1 MKKSTSLLLSG
12 ILVSGM
18 VLGTVVTP
26 ATVVNAADDASEQA
40 ATVVNLVKVVDENG
54 NAISDIPVFSVT
66 GTEKSSIDAAVNK
79 ELAKHP
85 ISATDTTAA
94 SKYVVDPNQKAVFI
108 GTGSTQT
115 LKVYDNAKTATGT
128 VSYVDSAT
136 NTTVPDLSSSV
147 TGYIGQKVKVE
158 TPAAIKENSQYSLSD
173 SNATITLLEGKN
185 KYVVYVTKNVS
196 NTVIFKTTDGDQIST
211 ATITGKKVG
220 DTVDVTS
227 QLPAGY
233 TADNA
238 KVTLQANGNTQIVT
252 VKKTADGITPF
263 KSTVETKSDSAFIPL
278 YTSTGKSALRGLAA
292 GTDWATNNKMILDG
306 VTYYQVSTTEFV
318 KASDVTVKGNVDT
331 STDTNTDTNTDA
343 VASDKSTVTTKN
355 VAFTPLYTK
364 DGKLIGDRGLG
375 ANSPWHSD
383 LMITVNGIKM
393 YRVATNE

>member
-26 ATVVNAADDASEQA
+26 ATVVNAAEDATSESKDTSKDNQVTNLITFIDGTTGKA
-40 ATVVNLVKVVDENG
+40 VGASVSVKGNVGDTISPEANGLKDYQLYPGTTAKMLADGKSQDVKVINNADITSITISYTLDGRQVATRKVANQVVNTKYKVEQPD
-54 NAISDIPVFSVT
+54 
-66 GTEKSSIDAAVNK
+66 
-79 ELAKHP
+79 
-85 ISATDTTAA
+85 
-94 SKYVVDPNQKAVFI
+94 
-108 GTGSTQT
+108 
-115 LKVYDNAKTATGT
+115 AKTGYVLVDDNQT
-128 VSYVDSAT
+128 VNVAKKGVFT
-136 NTTVPDLSSSV
+136 APV
-147 TGYIGQKVKVE
+147 TANIS
-158 TPAAIKENSQYSLSD
+158 NS
-173 SNATITLLEGKN
+173 I
-185 KYVVYVTKNVS
+185 
-196 NTVIFKTTDGDQIST
+196 IFKTSDGIQVNATKDQAE
-211 ATITGKKVG
+211 ATISGKKVG
-220 DTVDVTS
+220 DVIDITS

-233 TADNA
+233 TADNS

-364 DGKLIGDRGLG
+364 DGKVIGDRGLG

-383 LMITVNGIKM
+383 LMITVNGVKM
-393 YRVATNE
+393 YRVATNEWVKASAIK

>member
-1 MKKSTSLLLSG
+1 
-12 ILVSGM
+12 M

-26 ATVVNAADDASEQA
+26 ATVVNAAEDATSESKDTSKDNQVTNLITFIDGTTGKA
-40 ATVVNLVKVVDENG
+40 VGASVSVKGNVGDTISPEANGLKDYQLYPGTTAKMLADGKSQDVKVINNADITSITISYTLDGRQVATRKVANQVVNTKYKVEQPD
-54 NAISDIPVFSVT
+54 
-66 GTEKSSIDAAVNK
+66 
-79 ELAKHP
+79 
-85 ISATDTTAA
+85 
-94 SKYVVDPNQKAVFI
+94 
-108 GTGSTQT
+108 
-115 LKVYDNAKTATGT
+115 AKTGYVLVDDNQT
-128 VSYVDSAT
+128 VNVAKKGVFT
-136 NTTVPDLSSSV
+136 APV
-147 TGYIGQKVKVE
+147 TANIS
-158 TPAAIKENSQYSLSD
+158 NS
-173 SNATITLLEGKN
+173 I
-185 KYVVYVTKNVS
+185 
-196 NTVIFKTTDGDQIST
+196 IFKTSDGIQVNATKDQAE
-211 ATITGKKVG
+211 ATISGKKVG
-220 DTVDVTS
+220 DVIDITS

-233 TADNA
+233 TADNS

-364 DGKLIGDRGLG
+364 DGKVIGDRGLG

-383 LMITVNGIKM
+383 LMITVNGVKM
-393 YRVATNE
+393 YRVATNEWVKASAIK